1 MAARVVIDI
10 EKRSETLVSLFFKLC
25 HQCLSICVQHLLLQS
40 SHLYLNQGRAKLK
53 RDFHTRGR

>member
-1 MAARVVIDI
+1 
-10 EKRSETLVSLFFKLC
+10 VSLFFKLC